1 MMFVYPLFLWTLAVV
16 SIPIIIHLFNFRKYK
31 KVYFSNVKFLK
42 ELKQESKS
50 KSRLKEILILLARC
64 LTLISIVLA
73 FAQPVLKNKEN
84 INNYSGVNAISLYI
98 DNSFSM
104 LNINKQGTLFE
115 SAKNRAIDLINAYS
129 SNDKFQIITNDFE
142 GKHQR
147 FYIKEDAINLIDELK
162 ITPSPRSIKEVINRQ
177 NDFLNTSNLLNKK
190 SYLFSD
196 FQKTTADISLCS
208 LDTGIKTILIPFIAN
223 KVNNIYIDSC
233 WFDTPLQQVG
243 FIQKLNSII
252 VNHSNT
258 DVETGTAKLFLNNQ
272 QIALSSFSV
281 SANSK
286 TAIKFTFECKIAG
299 FNRASIKIEDYP
311 INFDDDLFFTFN
323 ANPNISI
330 TLINGK
336 ELKKEESLSSLFI
349 QDSLFKT
356 LILNEQTIDFG
367 SFRLSDV
374 IILNQLT
381 EISSGL
387 LSELIKFSEKG
398 GAIVII
404 PSQDIINSNFNNA
417 LSTFNLPTLGQND
430 SSKLKTEK
438 LESIFFNDVFEKNDP
453 QINLPSVFHHYSLI
467 KKSQQDFESILKLQ
481 NNDDF
486 LGYTKF
492 NRSIVYL
499 FTSPLIEK
507 ATNFVKH
514 ALFVPTFYQL
524 CFKSL
529 IPGSLYYTAGSNEMI
544 PIKSEI
550 KSKDIPIH
558 IKQISS
564 EFDVIPEIRYVNYLS
579 CLYPRQQIKQGGFY
593 DAMIDETVILPLSFN
608 FSRKESILN
617 CFTED
622 ELSDLILK
630 KGLKT
635 FSIIENNDSYN
646 TNQMIELA
654 EGKKLWKFF
663 IILSLLFISIEVILL
678 RVLK

>member
-31 KVYFSNVKFLK
+31 KVYFSNVKFLR

-50 KSRLKEILILLARC
+50 KSRLKEILILSARC
-64 LTLISIVLA
+64 LALISIVLA
-73 FAQPVLKNKEN
+73 FAQPILKNKNN
-84 INNYSGVNAISLYI
+84 INYPGANAISIYI

-115 SAKNRAIDLINAYS
+115 SAKMKAKDLINAYS

-147 FYIKEDAINLIDELK
+147 FYIKEDVISLIDELK
-162 ITPSPRSIKEVINRQ
+162 ITPSPRSIKDVINRQ
-177 NDFLNTSNLLNKK
+177 NDFLNASNLLNKK
-190 SYLFSD
+190 RYLFSD
-196 FQKTTADISLCS
+196 FQKSTGDITLSS
-208 LDTGIKTILIPFIAN
+208 QDTGIKTILMPFLAN
-223 KVNNIYIDSC
+223 KVNNLYIDSC

-243 FIQKLNSII
+243 FIQKLNAFI

-258 DVETGTAKLFLNNQ
+258 AIEAGSAKLFINNQ

-286 TAIKFTFECKIAG
+286 TAIKFTFECKTAG
-299 FNRASIKIEDYP
+299 FNRANIKIDDYP
-311 INFDDDLFFTFN
+311 INFDDELFFTFN
-323 ANPNISI
+323 SNPYISL

-336 ELKKEESLSSLFI
+336 DLKKEESLSSLFI
-349 QDSLFKT
+349 KDSLFKT

-398 GAIVII
+398 GAIVLI
-404 PSQDIINSNFNNA
+404 PNSDIKNSNFNAA
-417 LSTFNLPTLGQND
+417 LSAFNLPALGQKD
-430 SSKLKTEK
+430 TSKLKTEK
-438 LESIFFNDVFEKNDP
+438 LESLFFEGVFEKKDP
-453 QINLPSVFHHYSLI
+453 QMNLPLIYQHYSLI

-492 NRSIVYL
+492 NRSTVYL

-524 CFKSL
+524 CFKSV
-529 IPGSLYYTAGSNEMI
+529 IPGPLYYTAGSNEMV
-544 PIKSEI
+544 PIKSEL
-550 KSKDIPIH
+550 KLNEIPIH
-558 IKQISS
+558 IKQSKS
-564 EFDVIPEIRYVNYLS
+564 EFDVIPEMRYVNYLS
-579 CLYPRQQIKQGGFY
+579 CLYPRQQIKQAGFY
-593 DAMIDETVILPLSFN
+593 DAMIDQTLVLPLSFN
-608 FSRKESILN
+608 FSRKESMLN
-617 CFTED
+617 CFSED
-622 ELSDLILK
+622 ELSDIILK

-635 FSIIENNDSYN
+635 FSIIENSESNT
-646 TNQMIELA
+646 TNQMIEIS

>member
-31 KVYFSNVKFLK
+31 KVYFSNVKFLR

-50 KSRLKEILILLARC
+50 KSRLKEILILSARC
-64 LTLISIVLA
+64 LALISIVFA
-73 FAQPVLKNKEN
+73 FAQPVLKNKNN
-84 INNYSGVNAISLYI
+84 INYPGANAVSIYI

-115 SAKNRAIDLINAYS
+115 SAKKKAIDLINAYS

-147 FYIKEDAINLIDELK
+147 FYIKEDAIILIDELK
-162 ITPSPRSIKEVINRQ
+162 ITPSLRSIKEVINRQ
-177 NDFLNTSNLLNKK
+177 NDFLNASNLLNKK
-190 SYLFSD
+190 RYLFSD
-196 FQKTTADISLCS
+196 FQKSTGDISLS
-208 LDTGIKTILIPFIAN
+208 SQDTGIKTILMPFLAN
-223 KVNNIYIDSC
+223 KVNNLYIDSC
-233 WFDTPLQQVG
+233 WFDSPLQQVG
-243 FIQKLNSII
+243 FIQKLNAII

-258 DVETGTAKLFLNNQ
+258 IVEAGSAKFFINNQ

-286 TAIKFTFECKIAG
+286 TAIKFTFECKTAG
-299 FNRASIKIEDYP
+299 FNRANIKIEDYP
-311 INFDDDLFFTFN
+311 IIFDDELFFIFN
-323 ANPNISI
+323 SNPNISL

-336 ELKKEESLSSLFI
+336 DLKKEESLSSLFI
-349 QDSLFKT
+349 KDSLFKT

-367 SFRLSDV
+367 FFRLSDV

-404 PSQDIINSNFNNA
+404 PNSDIKNSNFNTA
-417 LSTFNLPTLGQND
+417 LSAFNLPALGQKD
-430 SSKLKTEK
+430 TSKLKTEK
-438 LESIFFNDVFEKNDP
+438 LESLFFEGVFEKKDP
-453 QINLPSVFHHYSLI
+453 QMNLPSVFQHYALI

-499 FTSPLIEK
+499 FTSPLNEK

-524 CFKSL
+524 CFKSV
-529 IPGSLYYTAGSNEMI
+529 IPGPLYYTAGSNEMI
-544 PIKSEI
+544 PIKSEL
-550 KSKDIPIH
+550 KLNEIPIH
-558 IKQISS
+558 IKQQKS
-564 EFDVIPEIRYVNYLS
+564 EFDVIPEMRYVNYLS
-579 CLYPRQQIKQGGFY
+579 CLYPRQQIKQAGFY
-593 DAMIDETVILPLSFN
+593 DAMIDQTLVAPLSFN
-608 FSRKESILN
+608 FSRKESKLN
-617 CFTED
+617 CFSED

-635 FSIIENNDSYN
+635 FSIIENRESNT
-646 TNQMIELA
+646 TNQMIEIS

>member
-1 MMFVYPLFLWTLAVV
+1 MMFVYPLFLWALAVV

-31 KVYFSNVKFLK
+31 KVYFSNVKFLR

-50 KSRLKEILILLARC
+50 KSRLKEILILAARC
-64 LTLISIVLA
+64 LALISIVFA
-73 FAQPVLKNKEN
+73 FAQPVLKNKNN
-84 INNYSGVNAISLYI
+84 INYPGANAISIYI

-115 SAKNRAIDLINAYS
+115 SAKKKAIDLINAYS

-177 NDFLNTSNLLNKK
+177 NDFLNASNLLNKRR
-190 SYLFSD
+190 YLFSD
-196 FQKTTADISLCS
+196 FQKSTGDISLS
-208 LDTGIKTILIPFIAN
+208 TQDTGIKTILMPFLAN
-223 KVNNIYIDSC
+223 KVNNLYIDSC
-233 WFDTPLQQVG
+233 WFDSPLQQVG
-243 FIQKLNSII
+243 FIQKLNAII

-258 DVETGTAKLFLNNQ
+258 IVEAGSAKFFINNQ

-286 TAIKFTFECKIAG
+286 TTIKFTFECKTAG
-299 FNRASIKIEDYP
+299 FNRANIKIEDYP
-311 INFDDDLFFTFN
+311 IIFDDELFFTFN
-323 ANPNISI
+323 SNPNISI

-336 ELKKEESLSSLFI
+336 DLKKEEYLGSLFI
-349 QDSLFKT
+349 RDSLFKT

-381 EISSGL
+381 DISSGL

-398 GAIVII
+398 GAIVFI
-404 PSQDIINSNFNNA
+404 PNSDIKNSNFNNA
-417 LSTFNLPTLGQND
+417 LSAFNLPTLGQKD
-430 SSKLKTEK
+430 TSKLKTEK
-438 LESIFFNDVFEKNDP
+438 SESLFFEGVFEKNDP
-453 QINLPSVFHHYSLI
+453 QMNLPSVFQHYSLI

-486 LGYTKF
+486 LGYTNF

-514 ALFVPTFYQL
+514 AIVVPTFYQL
-524 CFKSL
+524 CFKSV

-544 PIKSEI
+544 PIKSEL
-550 KSKDIPIH
+550 KLNEIPIH
-558 IKQISS
+558 IKQQKS
-564 EFDVIPEIRYVNYLS
+564 EFDVIPEMRYVNYLS
-579 CLYPRQQIKQGGFY
+579 CLYPRQQIKQAGFY
-593 DAMIDETVILPLSFN
+593 DAMIDQTLVAPLSFN
-608 FSRKESILN
+608 FSRKESKLN
-617 CFTED
+617 CFSED

-635 FSIIENNDSYN
+635 FSIIDNSESNN
-646 TNQMIELA
+646 TIQTIESS

-663 IILSLLFISIEVILL
+663 IILALLFISIEVILL

>member
-1 MMFVYPLFLWTLAVV
+1 MFVYPLFLWTLAVV
-16 SIPIIIHLFNFRKYK
+16 SIPVIIHLFNFRKYK

-50 KSRLKEILILLARC
+50 KSRLKEILILLVRC

-73 FAQPVLKNKEN
+73 FAQPVLRNKESF
-84 INNYSGVNAISLYI
+84 NNYSGANAISLYI

-196 FQKTTADISLCS
+196 FQKTTSDISFCS
-208 LDTGIKTILIPFIAN
+208 LDSGIKTILIPFVAN

-233 WFDTPLQQVG
+233 WFETPLQQVG

-258 DVETGTAKLFLNNQ
+258 DVETGSARLFLNNQ

-286 TAIKFTFECKIAG
+286 TVIKFTFECKTAG
-299 FNRASIKIEDYP
+299 FNRANIKIEDYP

-323 ANPNISI
+323 ANPNISV

-336 ELKKEESLSSLFI
+336 DLKKEESLSSLFI

-387 LSELIKFSEKG
+387 LTELIKFSEKG

-404 PSQDIINSNFNNA
+404 PSEGIKNSNFNNA
-417 LSTFNLPTLGQND
+417 LSAFNLPTIGQND
-430 SSKLKTEK
+430 TSKLKTEK
-438 LESIFFNDVFEKNDP
+438 LESLFFKDVFEKNDP
-453 QINLPSVFHHYSLI
+453 QMNLPLVYQHYFLI
-467 KKSQQDFESILKLQ
+467 KKSQQDFESVLKLQ

-486 LGYTKF
+486 LVYTKF
-492 NRSIVYL
+492 NRSKVYL

-514 ALFVPTFYQL
+514 AIFVPTFYQI

-529 IPGSLYYTAGSNEMI
+529 IFGSLYYTAGSNEMI

-550 KSKDIPIH
+550 KSRDIPIH
-558 IKQISS
+558 IKQLSS
-564 EFDVIPEIRYVNYLS
+564 EFDVIPEMRYVNYLS
-579 CLYPRQQIKQGGFY
+579 YLYPRQQIKQAGFY
-593 DAMIDETVILPLSFN
+593 DAMIDEALILPLSFN

-622 ELSDLILK
+622 ELNDLILK
-630 KGLKT
+630 KSLKT
-635 FSIIENNDSYN
+635 YSIIENNDSYN
-646 TNQMIELA
+646 TNQMIEIA

>member
-31 KVYFSNVKFLK
+31 KVYFSNVKFLR

-50 KSRLKEILILLARC
+50 KSRLKEILILSARC
-64 LTLISIVLA
+64 LALIAIVFA
-73 FAQPVLKNKEN
+73 FAQPVLKNKNN
-84 INNYSGVNAISLYI
+84 INYPGANAVSIYI

-115 SAKNRAIDLINAYS
+115 SAKKKAIDLINAYS
-129 SNDKFQIITNDFE
+129 SNDKFQIITNDFD

-177 NDFLNTSNLLNKK
+177 NDFLNASNLLNKK
-190 SYLFSD
+190 RYLFSD
-196 FQKTTADISLCS
+196 FQKSTGDISLS
-208 LDTGIKTILIPFIAN
+208 SQDTGIKTILMPFLAN
-223 KVNNIYIDSC
+223 KVNNLYIDSC
-233 WFDTPLQQVG
+233 WFDSPLQQVG
-243 FIQKLNSII
+243 FIQKLNAII

-258 DVETGTAKLFLNNQ
+258 IVEAGSAKFFINNQ

-286 TAIKFTFECKIAG
+286 TAIKFTFECKTAG
-299 FNRASIKIEDYP
+299 FNRANIKIDDYP
-311 INFDDDLFFTFN
+311 INFDDELFFTFN
-323 ANPNISI
+323 SNPNISI

-336 ELKKEESLSSLFI
+336 DLKKEESLSSLFI
-349 QDSLFKT
+349 KDSLFKT

-404 PSQDIINSNFNNA
+404 PNSDIKNSNFNAA
-417 LSTFNLPTLGQND
+417 LSTFNLPALGQKD
-430 SSKLKTEK
+430 TSKLKTEK
-438 LESIFFNDVFEKNDP
+438 LESLFFEGVFEKKDP
-453 QINLPSVFHHYSLI
+453 QMNLPSVFQHYALI

-492 NRSIVYL
+492 NRSFVYL
-499 FTSPLIEK
+499 FTSPLNEK

-514 ALFVPTFYQL
+514 ALFVPTFYQI
-524 CFKSL
+524 CFKSV
-529 IPGSLYYTAGSNEMI
+529 IPGPLYYTAGSNEMI
-544 PIKSEI
+544 PIKSEL
-550 KSKDIPIH
+550 KLNEIPIH
-558 IKQISS
+558 IKQPKS
-564 EFDVIPEIRYVNYLS
+564 EFDVIPEMRYVNYLS
-579 CLYPRQQIKQGGFY
+579 CLYPRQQIKQAGFY
-593 DAMIDETVILPLSFN
+593 DAMIDQTLVLPLSFN
-608 FSRKESILN
+608 FSRKESMLN
-617 CFTED
+617 CFSED
-622 ELSDLILK
+622 ELSDIILK

-635 FSIIENNDSYN
+635 FSIIENSESNT
-646 TNQMIELA
+646 TNQMIEIS